1 MKKLLGMSLLV
12 VMIGFL
18 VIGSACAESGTNGT
32 VGNEL
37 LMKNVLRDSGTIR
50 GLAFCP
56 ISGELLSSATV
67 YLEGLS
73 FTVIT
78 GDTGE
83 FTFLYV
89 PAGSH
94 RLVINYQG
102 ELNNYDVAVEENST
116 TDLGDVAVACAVPGG
131 TPCNDNSDCLNDEY
145 CVKPECSF
153 DGGLCIP
160 RPTEC
165 PQISAPV
172 CSCDNVTYG
181 NDCEAAKAGANWEIM
196 RACDLQ

>member
-1 MKKLLGMSLLV
+1 MKKLLCMSLLV
-12 VMIGFL
+12 VMISFL
-18 VIGSACAESGTNGT
+18 VVGSAFAESTTTSG
-32 VGNEL
+32 L
-37 LMKNVLRDSGTIR
+37 IMKNVLRDSGTIK

-73 FTVIT
+73 FTAIT

-83 FTFLYV
+83 FTLLYV

-102 ELNNYDVAVEENST
+102 ELNNYEVTVEENST
-116 TDLGDVAVACAVPGG
+116 TDLGDVAVECAVPGG
-131 TPCNDNSDCLNDEY
+131 SPCNDNSDCLNGEY
-145 CVKPECSF
+145 CAKPDCSF
-153 DGGLCIP
+153 DDGFCLP

-165 PQISAPV
+165 PQVYDPM
-172 CSCDNVTYG
+172 CGCDLVTYG
-181 NDCEAAKAGANWEIM
+181 NACELAKAGVNVLDTIE
-196 RACDLQ
+196 CVLP